1 MFIINYGSRLFNLL
15 KRVKKFFIPKTSN
28 ILLIGNGF
36 DLALGFKTSY
46 SDFLKF
52 LSVKV
57 YLLNIVDELR
67 TSTEYREL
75 VKSALHNDY
84 FDKTKSDIK
93 NNPNEDKVIQ
103 IFINAID
110 DIEDPKNHF
119 FKDAESLKDKLDLS
133 FISDFFALVLGED
146 LLKIIRGN
154 PFNLNKLIIEHSV
167 EYQKVKKSLNIKFD
181 NKQTGNDFGHVSNDE
196 EIFDATRDIDAFLII
211 LNNKI
216 KQARVKQWVDV
227 ESFIEFLATNDRK
240 LCSKFYPKNK
250 EINSPLLD
258 DPSKEK
264 EYCKGLEVF
273 SNLFKEYLNDVLET
287 NFVNFNDIAN
297 EDNLDILKDRFDI
310 DSLVKHYFD
319 NLERRSHGFISK
331 IILDKVSHII
341 NFNYTY
347 TAEVIFKKR
356 YNNDL
361 LKNSYHINGEI
372 DYANHHKI
380 TDQSNASNNLVFG
393 FTYTN
398 SDNKNILSQFE
409 KRFLRNSKKLK
420 QIESYVDP
428 LISKP
433 FNLLIYGHSCSVAD
447 GDVIGKLLKSTNLK
461 IAVILCLNQESMD
474 SIKANLL
481 QILGN
486 DRFYELLDNADK
498 NVGKESLYFAV
509 RDSKL

>member
-154 PFNLNKLIIEHSV
+154 PFNLNKLIT
-167 EYQKVKKSLNIKFD
+167 Q
-181 NKQTGNDFGHVSNDE
+181 VSN
-196 EIFDATRDIDAFLII
+196 FKNLI
-211 LNNKI
+211 
-216 KQARVKQWVDV
+216 
-227 ESFIEFLATNDRK
+227 
-240 LCSKFYPKNK
+240 
-250 EINSPLLD
+250 
-258 DPSKEK
+258 
-264 EYCKGLEVF
+264 
-273 SNLFKEYLNDVLET
+273 
-287 NFVNFNDIAN
+287 
-297 EDNLDILKDRFDI
+297 
-310 DSLVKHYFD
+310 
-319 NLERRSHGFISK
+319 
-331 IILDKVSHII
+331 
-341 NFNYTY
+341 
-347 TAEVIFKKR
+347 
-356 YNNDL
+356 
-361 LKNSYHINGEI
+361 
-372 DYANHHKI
+372 
-380 TDQSNASNNLVFG
+380 
-393 FTYTN
+393 
-398 SDNKNILSQFE
+398 
-409 KRFLRNSKKLK
+409 
-420 QIESYVDP
+420 
-428 LISKP
+428 
-433 FNLLIYGHSCSVAD
+433 
-447 GDVIGKLLKSTNLK
+447 KS
-461 IAVILCLNQESMD
+461 
-474 SIKANLL
+474 
-481 QILGN
+481 
-486 DRFYELLDNADK
+486 
-498 NVGKESLYFAV
+498 
-509 RDSKL
+509 